1 MTRRV
6 LVFDS
11 GFGGFSVVREIVAQL
26 PDVEIVYIADDA
38 AFPYG
43 DWEEGTLRTHIVH
56 LMGDLIARYRPD
68 AAVIACNTASTLV
81 LADLRARHDVPFV
94 GTVPAIKMA
103 AERTESGLFSV
114 LATPATVRRDYTFD
128 LIAKFAPAAKVTLVG
143 AAHLAA
149 LAEDRLAGRPVD
161 MDRLKAEIAPCFAE
175 RDGDRTD
182 IVVLACTHYPFLADL
197 MAEAAPWP
205 VTFLNPAGA
214 IARQV
219 GVVLGAGSG
228 EARGAAVSQPVAE
241 IVFTSGRQALPDI
254 AGIVDRA
261 FDMSTR

>member
-43 DWEEGTLRTHIVH
+43 DWEEDALRTHIVD

-175 RDGDRTD
+175 RDGGPHRYRRACLHALSVSRRSDGRGGPLAGDLPQPGRRDR
-182 IVVLACTHYPFLADL
+182 
-197 MAEAAPWP
+197 AA
-205 VTFLNPAGA
+205 G
-214 IARQV
+214 R
-219 GVVLGAGSG
+219 GGAGCW
-228 EARGAAVSQPVAE
+228 ER
-241 IVFTSGRQALPDI
+241 
-254 AGIVDRA
+254 
-261 FDMSTR
+261 